1 MADELIEKL
10 KRWSRSYVCSNKDVG
25 DLRDERYLEIWK
37 GIPCIKA
44 DLYIPAPKADI
55 FIELENS
62 MGNIDGNVVKYWP
75 WMEIKWE
82 PEYKLFL
89 IHVLN
94 PNKFGTNRPGDRNYQ
109 SRIEIAK
116 FYADKM
122 RKAYPRRFKYILI
135 DNLPR
140 GDNWKREAIK
150 SCKEKIEEI
159 CSK

>member
-1 MADELIEKL
+1 MADEIITEL
-10 KRWSRSYVCSNKDVG
+10 KKWARSFCQQEDREYLKG
-25 DLRDERYLEIWK
+25 EFHLPIWDE
-37 GIPCIKA
+37 IPPIKI

-75 WMEIKWE
+75 WMERKWK
-82 PEYKLFL
+82 PDYKLFL

-94 PNKFGTNRPGDRNYQ
+94 PYQFGTNQSGDRNYQ

-116 FYADKM
+116 FFANKM
-122 RKAYPRRFKYILI
+122 EKEYPLFKYVPI
-135 DNLPR
+135 DDLQR
-140 GDNWKREAIK
+140 GDDWKQEAIK
-150 SCKEKIEEI
+150 RCKEKIKEI